1 MSMTNKDFRAR
12 ARIGTQLAVAAA
24 AAALLSAPEVRA
36 QTVYNVAGIAD
47 FTGPYADVMK
57 DLAGCRKTVF
67 DWWNEEVGKPA
78 GVALRIKDFDGRYDV
93 AQISSLWPGMKS
105 ELNPVA
111 ALGLGGPDV
120 AALAQRLPGDK
131 VPLINATAGYGFA
144 WKPDSWAFNARPTYA
159 HEVAAFYTWLQQQR
173 GGNAPLKIAVI
184 SSEVSPAYVDIHK
197 GTQQFAKDNTK
208 VLEIV
213 EKVDPAAQ
221 PTDLT
226 QQVNL
231 VLHK

>member
-111 ALGLGGPDV
+111 ALGLGEDLSV
-120 AALAQRLPGDK
+120 QSQFCEPG
-131 VPLINATAGYGFA
+131 GH
-144 WKPDSWAFNARPTYA
+144 RP
-159 HEVAAFYTWLQQQR
+159 R
-173 GGNAPLKIAVI
+173 GAVHFRF
-184 SSEVSPAYVDIHK
+184 VVGA
-197 GTQQFAKDNTK
+197 
-208 VLEIV
+208 
-213 EKVDPAAQ
+213 
-221 PTDLT
+221 
-226 QQVNL
+226 
-231 VLHK
+231 

>member
-1 MSMTNKDFRAR
+1 MSMTHKGFRAR

-47 FTGPYADVMK
+47 FTGPSADVMK

-131 VPLINATAGYGFA
+131 VPLINATASYGFA
-144 WKPDSWAFNARPTYA
+144 WKPDS
-159 HEVAAFYTWLQQQR
+159 
-173 GGNAPLKIAVI
+173 
-184 SSEVSPAYVDIHK
+184 
-197 GTQQFAKDNTK
+197 
-208 VLEIV
+208 
-213 EKVDPAAQ
+213 
-221 PTDLT
+221 
-226 QQVNL
+226 
-231 VLHK
+231 

>member
-78 GVALRIKDFDGRYDV
+78 GVALRIKDFDGR
-93 AQISSLWPGMKS
+93 
-105 ELNPVA
+105 
-111 ALGLGGPDV
+111 
-120 AALAQRLPGDK
+120 
-131 VPLINATAGYGFA
+131 
-144 WKPDSWAFNARPTYA
+144 
-159 HEVAAFYTWLQQQR
+159 
-173 GGNAPLKIAVI
+173 
-184 SSEVSPAYVDIHK
+184 
-197 GTQQFAKDNTK
+197 
-208 VLEIV
+208 
-213 EKVDPAAQ
+213 
-221 PTDLT
+221 
-226 QQVNL
+226 
-231 VLHK
+231 